1 MNYRRSAAP
10 LICCLVLAAPT
21 TRAAGDAPKPQTLAQ
36 ALAQAATPKS
46 ELFIA
51 VDADQVTPPK
61 DGPALFDGESA
72 AQTAQAYD
80 QKIGAFGDV
89 AAIAPRTVIVV
100 DVPPDTP
107 NVYDGMEPKQIVKLL
122 AGTFSKEQWQA
133 FLSEEGLAYASL
145 TRDDQRRIFEALFP
159 DGKMLAVRFDP
170 SGAQQSPTE
179 LSGDSL
185 RAARLRLAST
195 TSIGLAVPGEPNSH
209 VFGSSYTPPDSPGFY
224 LMSNSP
230 SNNVDRE
237 FGAWVRETVPNTLKP
252 SDLDSDDAAW
262 KSPVPLAG
270 AHTVDDVARAITA
283 ATRREVYADPRYG
296 KKIVTMTGPAAP
308 RRAYDVMRALALCVG
323 GAWRKVGPSIVLT
336 NDRIGLGVK
345 QELWK
350 AFEAKAEALAPSGE
364 RYTPVAQPDGAAF
377 TVKDISSTGDDFPFS
392 DKERETYW
400 KKFEE
405 DDTHSLSNSNVVQ
418 LTLPFRDLTPAQ
430 QSAARH
436 IQEANAKDHTAS
448 TLDGD
453 VMIQSAPIV
462 QIVLPSLPAPVII
475 PSSYE
480 MLLPYPA
487 ISDAAIARAERSE
500 AESQAAKAGPPLPD
514 KAPTAD
520 EMRAMIQSF
529 GRRAALVEAGTVEE
543 IDKNIAALKTLGLNE
558 LWLRVP
564 LGADRE
570 GDDAALDLLRHA
582 AKSAQAA
589 HIALYPAFRLL
600 SWGEKAPEDLKDRTI
615 LGKTD
620 DTVTPFATAVTLR
633 MAAIV
638 GKAARLP
645 GVVGMLWTDSAPPG
659 YTDKRSLYNTPLLGY
674 AAPGRLASL
683 RASHTDPLDLTLS
696 HGLDM
701 RANITLPD
709 FGDNG
714 TNAQMYDAWSKLR
727 ITARRAFVAAIAS
740 ALPASYSPGPPP
752 SPIITPPADG
762 DFYRVY
768 GSWDDIAKPQP
779 AVTLIPFPGG
789 KPAVDGSGVQSMA
802 SETVYHSVSLGE
814 PDDTAPPEILRD
826 VSRQIQ
832 EWLDDKVPNIVF
844 TAADPRILSRLAD
857 AVQSAK
863 QSQQTSIKN
872 GYEPTPYSHDPRR
885 SLPVSPVS
893 PR

>member
-10 LICCLVLAAPT
+10 LICCFVLAAPT

-36 ALAQAATPKS
+36 ALALAAPPKS
-46 ELFIA
+46 ELYIA
-51 VDADQVTPPK
+51 VGADQVTPPK

-72 AQTAQAYD
+72 AQTAQAFG
-80 QKIGAFGDV
+80 QNVGAFGDV
-89 AAIAPRTVIVV
+89 EAIAPRTVMVV
-100 DVPPDTP
+100 DVPPNTP

-122 AGTFSKEQWQA
+122 AGTFSKEQWRA
-133 FLSEEGLAYASL
+133 FLSEDGLAYASL

-185 RAARLRLAST
+185 RAARLRLATRTDIALS
-195 TSIGLAVPGEPNSH
+195 VPGEPNSH
-209 VFGSSYTPPDSPGFY
+209 VFAGSYTPPDSPGFY
-224 LMSNSP
+224 VMSNSS

-262 KSPVPLAG
+262 KTLVPLVG
-270 AHTVDDVARAITA
+270 ARTVDDVARAVAA
-283 ATRREVYADPRYG
+283 ATQREVYADPRYG
-296 KKIVTMTGPAAP
+296 KKTVTMAGPAAP
-308 RRAYDVMRALALCVG
+308 RRAYDLMRALAMCVG
-323 GAWRKVGPSIVLT
+323 GAWRKVGPSLVLT
-336 NDRIGLGVK
+336 NDRIGLAVK

-350 AFEAKAEALAPSGE
+350 AFEAKAEALAPTGD
-364 RYTPVAQPDGAAF
+364 RYTPATQPDGAAF
-377 TVKDISSTGDDFPFS
+377 TVKDIPSTGDDFPFS
-392 DKERETYW
+392 DKEREMYW

-405 DDTHSLSNSNVVQ
+405 DNTRSMSGSNMIQ
-418 LTLPFRDLTPAQ
+418 LTLPFRDLTPVQ
-430 QSAARH
+430 QDAARH
-436 IQEANAKDHTAS
+436 IQEANAKDHIAS

-453 VMIQSAPIV
+453 VMIQSEPMVEI
-462 QIVLPSLPAPVII
+462 LMPSIPVPVIVPNACEI
-475 PSSYE
+475 
-480 MLLPYPA
+480 LLPYLA
-487 ISDAAIARAERSE
+487 ISDAAIARAQRDE

-520 EMRAMIQSF
+520 EMRAMIHTF

-564 LGADRE
+564 LGADGE
-570 GDDAALDLLRHA
+570 GDDTALDLLRHA
-582 AKSAQAA
+582 AKGAQAA

-600 SWGEKAPEDLKDRTI
+600 AWGDKAPEGLKDRTI
-615 LGKTD
+615 LGATD
-620 DTVTPFATAVTLR
+620 DTVTPFAPEAIQR

-645 GVVGMLWTDSAPPG
+645 GVAGMLWTDSAPPG
-659 YTDKRSLYNTPLLGY
+659 YTDKRSLYNPPLLGY

-727 ITARRAFVAAIAS
+727 VTARRAFVAAIAS
-740 ALPASYSPGPPP
+740 ALPASYSPGPHS

-762 DFYRVY
+762 DLYRVY
-768 GSWDDIAKPQP
+768 GSWDDTAKPQP
-779 AVTLIPFPGG
+779 AVTVIPFPGPDG
-789 KPAVDGSGVQSMA
+789 KPAADGSGVQSMA

-814 PDDTAPPEILRD
+814 PDDTAPPEVLRD

-844 TAADPRILSRLAD
+844 TAADPRILPRLAD
-857 AVQSAK
+857 AVKNAK
-863 QSQQTSIKN
+863 
-872 GYEPTPYSHDPRR
+872 
-885 SLPVSPVS
+885 
-893 PR
+893 